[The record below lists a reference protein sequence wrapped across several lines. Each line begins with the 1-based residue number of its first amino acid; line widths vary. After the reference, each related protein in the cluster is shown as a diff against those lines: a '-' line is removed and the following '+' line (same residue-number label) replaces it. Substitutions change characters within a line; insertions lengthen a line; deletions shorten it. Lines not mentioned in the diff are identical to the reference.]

1 VAGLEGKSWGAG
13 LEVWKVT
20 AYRSTI
26 LNLLDRHCPR
36 ALDFAESGV
45 FRDRELF
52 QAGIAAHAILQA
64 IGEAGQSADH
74 RAIAEGVV
82 RTLVTE
88 GRAFDGIPEPPM
100 SPQQAADGR
109 DIALRYLSNH
119 PMPEAAR
126 YEIGLAVDKNW
137 KPIPYASPD
146 AYYKAAIDVLEVIET
161 EAEDGYPICIVS
173 PTDWKSA
180 WPTDESEVETIQLRG
195 QAALAWAH
203 YPNATVLLRR
213 AVNLRTGARYEA
225 ETIMDED
232 GAVAVAGWRA
242 DIAHAIAA
250 AEVRG
255 TDGRRP
261 ARPGSG
267 CMGCPYLAICPE
279 SIPAIGITP
288 QELALEWMS
297 IEARRSAILPMLKSM
312 AGEEEIVT
320 SGGTVGY
327 SEKAKNVLLPDGP
340 RAIANAWFNGAPT
353 DAEVGILTAL
363 KLGSSQVDAIAK
375 VLHPFDRANP
385 DWKSN
390 RAEFEAQC
398 LGEKTTAEFGVIW

>member
-1 VAGLEGKSWGAG
+1 
-13 LEVWKVT
+13 
-20 AYRSTI
+20 
-26 LNLLDRHCPR
+26 
-36 ALDFAESGV
+36 LDFAESGV

-267 CMGCPYLAICPE
+267 CMGCPYLRSVRSPSQQSASLRRNWPWNGCRLRRADPQ
-279 SIPAIGITP
+279 SCRCSSLWPARKR
-288 QELALEWMS
+288 L
-297 IEARRSAILPMLKSM
+297 LP
-312 AGEEEIVT
+312 AAA
-320 SGGTVGY
+320 TVGY

-340 RAIANAWFNGAPT
+340 RAIANAWFKRRS
-353 DAEVGILTAL
+353 D
-363 KLGSSQVDAIAK
+363 
-375 VLHPFDRANP
+375 
-385 DWKSN
+385 
-390 RAEFEAQC
+390 
-398 LGEKTTAEFGVIW
+398 